1 MKELLKNQY
10 KNVILVIC
18 YIIVATVVYTVCAD
32 CIFDLWFIDVIT
44 AILMVALGITIGYFY
59 IKSEEAT
66 RLKKLEEA
74 KEKDSLENE
83 PKEEIKEE
91 DIKETEETI
100 NDSNVADNSIE
111 EKENDKTINEAE

>member
-44 AILMVALGITIGYFY
+44 AILMVALGVTIGYFY

-91 DIKETEETI
+91 DVKETEETI
-100 NDSNVADNSIE
+100 NDSNVADNSLE